1 MEGGVTP
8 SVTEGVDV
16 EGEMSGYSP
25 RVLHPDTAPAATV
38 NEWNAQKDVHL
49 IIVTKSTLQTK
60 PSADFMVCG
69 LSARVCDTKTHK
81 KKRRHIWNCLRIIPK
96 VSQSRL
102 PPPLKVSK

>member
-38 NEWNAQKDVHL
+38 NEWNAQKDVH
-49 IIVTKSTLQTK
+49 
-60 PSADFMVCG
+60 
-69 LSARVCDTKTHK
+69 
-81 KKRRHIWNCLRIIPK
+81 
-96 VSQSRL
+96 
-102 PPPLKVSK
+102 